1 MKSDIGTENDKM
13 NNENEPNED
22 SSGSCSGKKKMI
34 LIGSIAGGIVVIA
47 AIVVIVVL
55 VTKDDDSSSSSSGSN
70 GISWDKA
77 YEMADKAME
86 NLSNEEKFNLL
97 FGEDNLVSM
106 REGVCVGMIEPNSK
120 IENFRGMCLQ
130 DGPAGV
136 RISANTTSWQ
146 AQINTAST
154 FNRTL
159 WTEYGKAYGN
169 EFKAK
174 GITSSR
180 KNMGKL

>member
-13 NNENEPNED
+13 NNENQPNED

-55 VTKDDDSSSSSSGSN
+55 VTKDDDSSSSSSSYSVSD
-70 GISWDKA
+70 GISWEEA

-159 WTEYGKAYGN
+159 WTEYGK
-169 EFKAK
+169 KV
-174 GITSSR
+174 
-180 KNMGKL
+180 